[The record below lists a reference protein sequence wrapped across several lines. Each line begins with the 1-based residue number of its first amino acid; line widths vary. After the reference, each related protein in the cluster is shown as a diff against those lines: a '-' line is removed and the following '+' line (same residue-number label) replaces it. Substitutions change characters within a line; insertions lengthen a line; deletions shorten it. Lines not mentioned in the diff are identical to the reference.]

1 MFKRKNIIYIKVT
14 NLFTYDV
21 DLKVK
26 TKEKWLEHLRDKN
39 WWSLYKEVL
48 INKLTS

>member
-1 MFKRKNIIYIKVT
+1 MFKRKNVIYIKVT

-26 TKEKWLEHLRDKN
+26 TKEDWLSFLREKN
-39 WWSLYKEVL
+39 WWSLHKEVL
-48 INKLTS
+48 FNKLTS

>member
-1 MFKRKNIIYIKVT
+1 MYKRNNVIYIKVN

-21 DLKVK
+21 DLKNGS
-26 TKEKWLEHLRDKN
+26 KEFWLSHLRDKN

-48 INKLTS
+48 FNKLTS